1 MLTITFMSMKGG
13 TGKTTVATWLA
24 AAFHNA
30 GYQVALVD
38 ADPTMSALEWNDLAV
53 HISGQKLPFP
63 VYGLATPD
71 LPARLRDIRVPR
83 DITVIDAPQ
92 MENHKLIVTAAARIA
107 DEIVLPVSPT
117 PIELNRTSPARR
129 RIHEIAG
136 SDAGGQPP
144 NWSDASTRPRV
155 SVLLNR
161 CITNALST
169 GEARRELTR
178 IGFHVLTSQIPRLEL
193 YAQSLGDSDLRTT
206 GTTFEQLA
214 YELLARAETKR

>member
-24 AAFHNA
+24 AAFHDA
-30 GYQVALVD
+30 GHQVALID
-38 ADPTMSALEWNDLAV
+38 ADPTMSALEWNDLAY
-53 HISGQKLPFP
+53 HLSGSKLPFP
-63 VYGLATPD
+63 VYGMATADLAQ
-71 LPARLRDIRVPR
+71 RLRDLRAPR
-83 DITVIDAPQ
+83 TITVIDTPQ
-92 MENHKLIVTAAARIA
+92 MENHKPIAAAAIRIS

-129 RIHEIAG
+129 RIQEIA
-136 SDAGGQPP
+136 A
-144 NWSDASTRPRV
+144 PRV

-169 GEARRELTR
+169 GESRRELTR

-206 GTTFEQLA
+206 GTAFEQLA
-214 YELLARAETKR
+214 YELLARAETRP